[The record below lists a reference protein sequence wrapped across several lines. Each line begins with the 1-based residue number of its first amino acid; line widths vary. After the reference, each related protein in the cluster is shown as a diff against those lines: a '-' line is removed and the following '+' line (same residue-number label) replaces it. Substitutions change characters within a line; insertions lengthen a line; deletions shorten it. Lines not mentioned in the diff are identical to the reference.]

1 MKLLLSLLLLTTLLF
16 SANESLAK
24 PEQYGECQF
33 SVDFKQRRAKVRVD
47 IRGTIA
53 RDYLY
58 FNHKYKMKLSK
69 QELKK
74 YQAWNKEYPA
84 DEWEIERNKR
94 IAKKQ
99 GNVNPFIS
107 KH

>member
-1 MKLLLSLLLLTTLLF
+1 MLLILRMNKKSLI
-16 SANESLAK
+16 
-24 PEQYGECQF
+24 
-33 SVDFKQRRAKVRVD
+33 VR
-47 IRGTIA
+47 IG
-53 RDYLY
+53 
-58 FNHKYKMKLSK
+58 MKLSK
-69 QELKK
+69 QEMKK

>member
-1 MKLLLSLLLLTTLLF
+1 
-16 SANESLAK
+16 
-24 PEQYGECQF
+24 
-33 SVDFKQRRAKVRVD
+33 
-47 IRGTIA
+47 
-53 RDYLY
+53 
-58 FNHKYKMKLSK
+58 MKLSK
-69 QELKK
+69 QEMKK